1 MYQIEEL
8 AAERQRSYT
17 EEAVRMRQ
25 ALRLRAL
32 HRAARRA
39 ERAEQRMRH
48 ARSTVARLRTE
59 LEL

>member
-1 MYQIEEL
+1 MYHIEEM
-8 AAERQRSYT
+8 AAERHRSSLQQASRT
-17 EEAVRMRQ
+17 RQ
-25 ALRLRAL
+25 ARRVRAL
-32 HRAARRA
+32 GRAARRA

>member
-1 MYQIEEL
+1 MYQIEEM
-8 AAERQRSYT
+8 AAERQRSYRQ
-17 EEAVRMRQ
+17 EASRSRQ
-25 ALRLRAL
+25 ALRVRAL

-48 ARSTVARLRTE
+48 ARSTVARLRTD

>member
-1 MYQIEEL
+1 MYQIEEM
-8 AAERQRSYT
+8 ASQRQRSYRQ
-17 EEAVRMRQ
+17 EASLKRQ

-48 ARSTVARLRTE
+48 ARSAVARLRTE